1 MKIIDF
7 LKKNLVLELNFGE
20 KGLKITGNIL
30 LGPGEIL
37 DRVCERQKKAYPRG
51 TGPKARTTH
60 NKAKITHT
68 EPTLA
73 KHET

>member
-7 LKKNLVLELNFGE
+7 LKKNLFLEL

-37 DRVCERQKKAYPRG
+37 DRVCGRQEKAYPRG